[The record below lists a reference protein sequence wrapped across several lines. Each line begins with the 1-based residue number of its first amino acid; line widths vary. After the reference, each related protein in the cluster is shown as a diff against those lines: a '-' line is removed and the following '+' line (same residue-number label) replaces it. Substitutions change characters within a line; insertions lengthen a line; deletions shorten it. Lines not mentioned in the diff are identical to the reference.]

1 MRFGD
6 AALQVCE
13 VMLKD
18 MTDSRRLNQYMQN
31 ISGIV
36 QWNVDLWDKDKIL
49 RVVSNSASPRSVEQ
63 HLRRAGYYC
72 EELRD

>member
-1 MRFGD
+1 MEIIVFKTNIRRKK
-6 AALQVCE
+6 QVE
-13 VMLKD
+13 L
-18 MTDSRRLNQYMQN
+18 LNQYMQN

-49 RVVSNSASPRSVEQ
+49 RVVSNSVSPRSVEQ

>member
-1 MRFGD
+1 MEIIVFKTNIRRKK
-6 AALQVCE
+6 QVE
-13 VMLKD
+13 L
-18 MTDSRRLNQYMQN
+18 LNQYMQN